1 MGVAFPSTNLA
12 KLPTTGLLDSLRG
25 GGLADRLSLGITCG
39 IAISG
44 KRFAD
49 KDFEERLRAIV
60 LVVASL
66 AHSHFWDH
74 PLLIR
79 PRCPTASGNT
89 VPIQHTTTIL
99 QITTIDRGM
108 DSYHE
113 NIFSKKNPTSCL
125 SSLPC

>member
-1 MGVAFPSTNLA
+1 MVPSSRGCRLFPRTR
-12 KLPTTGLLDSLRG
+12 LLDSLRG

-66 AHSHFWDH
+66 AHFHFWDH

-79 PRCPTASGNT
+79 PVVPQPVATRC
-89 VPIQHTTTIL
+89 
-99 QITTIDRGM
+99 
-108 DSYHE
+108 
-113 NIFSKKNPTSCL
+113 
-125 SSLPC
+125 